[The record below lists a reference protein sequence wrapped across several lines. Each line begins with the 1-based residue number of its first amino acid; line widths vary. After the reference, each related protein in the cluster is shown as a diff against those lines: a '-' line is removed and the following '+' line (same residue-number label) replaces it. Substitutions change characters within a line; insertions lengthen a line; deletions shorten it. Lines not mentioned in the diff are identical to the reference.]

1 MIPIE
6 RQAEE
11 HVEEILKEISDWLL
25 AQPDWLQEAA
35 ERLLRQGD
43 LGAID
48 LADLCEL
55 IKTAEGRKTT
65 NHRDFGELLN
75 VPEIK
80 GEMRISSLGE
90 IDGIENL
97 APKEPLLLGKGNLV
111 VIYGHNGSGKSG
123 YTRIL
128 KKASGKP
135 RASPLKP
142 NVFAA
147 APALQKCRI
156 AYEISGEN
164 KDVEWDAAGS
174 DIGDLRAMDVF
185 DSEEASHYLRNES
198 AASYTPP
205 VVGMFEALAWTC
217 DQVKAM
223 LQNEQIALASVL
235 PVPPPAFS
243 LTEPIQ
249 RYRALRPEITDENL
263 DSLLQWTED
272 DAKKLTE
279 ITERLKVAD
288 PAALAK
294 QRRVTKGQSDQLAE
308 LLRTS
313 AEAYG
318 EKNLVAVRNLRT
330 ISASKRNIAKEA
342 AQVASSKLDGVGGE
356 TWRRMWEAAR
366 EYSKTAYPAAQFPV
380 TEGARCVL
388 CHQEIGQEAGSRL
401 RDFESFVQ
409 GKLEAEARVAESQY
423 AQALKSFPD
432 IPSAAQIETMCEAA
446 GLGADEW
453 KNYLSSVWKTAALSR
468 AAIMAGETQGAAPP
482 FPDVSETLQNLL
494 AFSGQLES
502 QAVQYDK
509 DAAGFDRAAA
519 TKQKTSLE
527 AKQWVSQQA
536 LAVRNEVVRL
546 RKIKEFEEWKSLANS
561 RPVSTKAGA
570 ISEKV
575 ITQAY
580 VRRFNDELRLL
591 GAGRIKVELVK
602 TKTEKGKVLHRLQLK
617 AAQQRQPIELVLSEG
632 ERRIISL
639 AAFLS
644 DVTEKPF
651 SAPFVFDDPI
661 SSLDHDFEWS
671 VACRLAELAK
681 KRQVLV
687 FTHRLSLYGAMDDAA
702 RKQGEEW
709 KKKHL
714 SQLCIESYSGTSGH
728 PVAQAVWNS
737 KTTTANNI
745 LLDRLGAA
753 KRAGDSGGGD
763 AYRAQ
768 AQGICS
774 DFRKLLER
782 TIEDD
787 LLNEVV
793 KRHRRSVTTDN
804 RIGAL
809 HLIRPDDCQKIDDLM
824 TKYSCYEH
832 SQSHEAPVFIPEEPE
847 LRADIESLRDWR
859 KDFADR
865 RKGG

>member
-1 MIPIE
+1 M
-6 RQAEE
+6 
-11 HVEEILKEISDWLL
+11 EEIHNEILDWLL
-25 AQPDWLQEAA
+25 TQPDWLQEAA

-43 LGAID
+43 LGAGD
-48 LADLCEL
+48 LSDLCSML
-55 IKTAEGRKTT
+55 KTPEGRKTT
-65 NHRDFGELLN
+65 NHRACDELLN
-75 VPEIK
+75 VPEID

-90 IDGIENL
+90 IGGIENL
-97 APKEPLLLGKGNLV
+97 APRQPLLLGNGNLV

-135 RASPLKP
+135 RAVPLKP

-147 APALQKCRI
+147 APASQKCRI
-156 AYEISGEN
+156 AYEISEGK
-164 KDVEWDAAGS
+164 KDIEWDANGP
-174 DIGDLRAMDVF
+174 DVVDLRAMDVF

-205 VVGMFEALAWTC
+205 VVGMFEVLAWAC

-223 LQNEQIALASVL
+223 LQTEQNALTGAL
-235 PVPPPAFS
+235 PAPPPAFS

-249 RYRALRPEITDENL
+249 RYRALRPEITEASL
-263 DSLLQWTED
+263 ETLLQWTEE
-272 DAKKLTE
+272 DAKKLTD
-279 ITERLKVAD
+279 IAERLKVAD
-288 PAALAK
+288 AAALAK
-294 QRRVTKGQSDQLAE
+294 QKRATKGQADQLVE
-308 LLRTS
+308 MLRTS

-318 EKNLVAVRNLRT
+318 ETNLAAIRSLRSL
-330 ISASKRNIAKEA
+330 SASKRRIATEA

-366 EYSKTAYPAAQFPV
+366 EYSGTAYPEVPFPV

-401 RDFESFVQ
+401 RDFETFVQ
-409 GKLEAEARVAESQY
+409 GKLEAEARAAESQY
-423 AQALKSFPD
+423 GQSLKSLPD
-432 IPSAAQIETMCEAA
+432 IPSAGQIETICEAA
-446 GLGADEW
+446 GLGTDEW
-453 KNYLSSVWKTAALSR
+453 KKYLSSVWELAANTRS
-468 AAIMAGETQGAAPP
+468 AIMSGEVQGAAKP
-482 FPDVSETLQNLL
+482 FPDALETLQNLL
-494 AFSGQLES
+494 AYSGQLDA
-502 QAVQYDK
+502 QAIQYEK

-536 LAVRNEVVRL
+536 GAVRKEVERL
-546 RKIKEFEEWKSLANS
+546 RRIKEYDEWKSLANS
-561 RPVSTKAGA
+561 RVVSTKAGA

-580 VRRFNDELRLL
+580 VRRFNNELRLL

-602 TKTEKGKVLHRLQLK
+602 TKTEKGKVLHRLQLR
-617 AAQQRQPIELVLSEG
+617 AAQQRQAIDLVLSEG

-639 AAFLS
+639 AAFLA
-644 DVTEKPF
+644 DVTEKPYA
-651 SAPFVFDDPI
+651 APFVFDDPI

-681 KRQVLV
+681 ERQVLV

-702 RKQGEEW
+702 KKHGDDWR
-709 KKKHL
+709 KKHL
-714 SQLCIESYSGTSGH
+714 NQLCIESYSGTSGH
-728 PVAQAVWNS
+728 PVAQAAWSS
-737 KTTTANNI
+737 KTGTANNI

-753 KRAGDSGGGD
+753 KKEGEVGGGE
-763 AYRAQ
+763 AYRAL

-782 TIEDD
+782 TVEDD

-809 HLIRPDDCQKIDDLM
+809 HLIRPEDCQMIDDLM

-832 SQSHEAPVFIPEEPE
+832 SQSHEVPAFIPEEQE

-859 KDFADR
+859 KEFAER
-865 RKGG
+865 RKDG

>member
-1 MIPIE
+1 
-6 RQAEE
+6 
-11 HVEEILKEISDWLL
+11 
-25 AQPDWLQEAA
+25 
-35 ERLLRQGD
+35 
-43 LGAID
+43 
-48 LADLCEL
+48 
-55 IKTAEGRKTT
+55 
-65 NHRDFGELLN
+65 
-75 VPEIK
+75 
-80 GEMRISSLGE
+80 
-90 IDGIENL
+90 
-97 APKEPLLLGKGNLV
+97 
-111 VIYGHNGSGKSG
+111 
-123 YTRIL
+123 
-128 KKASGKP
+128 
-135 RASPLKP
+135 
-142 NVFAA
+142 
-147 APALQKCRI
+147 
-156 AYEISGEN
+156 
-164 KDVEWDAAGS
+164 
-174 DIGDLRAMDVF
+174 
-185 DSEEASHYLRNES
+185 
-198 AASYTPP
+198 
-205 VVGMFEALAWTC
+205 MFEALALTC

-223 LQNEQIALASVL
+223 LQSEQIALASVL
-235 PVPPPAFS
+235 PVPPSAFS

-249 RYRALRPEITDENL
+249 RYRALSPEITDANL

-279 ITERLKVAD
+279 ITERLKVDD
-288 PAALAK
+288 PDALAK

-308 LLRTS
+308 MLRTS

-318 EKNLVAVRNLRT
+318 EINLVAVRNLRT
-330 ISASKRNIAKEA
+330 ISARKRNIAKEA

-356 TWRRMWEAAR
+356 TWRRMWEAAK
-366 EYSKTAYPAAQFPV
+366 EYSKTANPAAQSPV

-388 CHQEIGQEAGSRL
+388 CHQEIGQEARSRL

-482 FPDVSETLQNLL
+482 FPDISEPLQNLL

-519 TKQKTSLE
+519 TKKKTSLE
-527 AKQWVSQQA
+527 AKQWVSQQTA
-536 LAVRNEVVRL
+536 AVRNEIVRL

-644 DVTEKPF
+644 DVMEKPF

-728 PVAQAVWNS
+728 PVAQAVWTS
-737 KTTTANNI
+737 KTTAANNI

-782 TIEDD
+782 TVEDD

-809 HLIRPDDCQKIDDLM
+809 HLIRQDDCQKIDDLM

-859 KDFADR
+859 KDFYER

>member
-1 MIPIE
+1 M
-6 RQAEE
+6 
-11 HVEEILKEISDWLL
+11 EEIHKEIMDWLL
-25 AQPDWLQEAA
+25 TQPDWLQEAA

-43 LGAID
+43 LGAGD
-48 LADLCEL
+48 LSGLCSM
-55 IKTAEGRKTT
+55 IKTPEGRKTT
-65 NHRDFGELLN
+65 NHRAFDELLN
-75 VPEIK
+75 VPEID
-80 GEMRISSLGE
+80 GEIRISSLGE
-90 IDGIENL
+90 IGGIENL
-97 APKEPLLLGKGNLV
+97 APRQPLLMGNGNLV

-135 RASPLKP
+135 RAVPLKP

-147 APALQKCRI
+147 APASQKCRI
-156 AYEISGEN
+156 AYEISGGEKN
-164 KDVEWDAAGS
+164 IEWDANGS
-174 DIGDLRAMDVF
+174 DVVDLRAMDVF

-205 VVGMFEALAWTC
+205 VVGMFEALAWAC

-223 LQNEQIALASVL
+223 LQTEQNALTGAL
-235 PVPPPAFS
+235 PATPLAFS

-249 RYRALRPEITDENL
+249 RYRALRPEITEANL
-263 DSLLQWTED
+263 ETLLQWTED
-272 DAKKLTE
+272 DAKKLTD
-279 ITERLKVAD
+279 IAERLKVAD

-294 QRRVTKGQSDQLAE
+294 QKRATKGQTDQLVE
-308 LLRTS
+308 MLRTS

-318 EKNLVAVRNLRT
+318 ETNLAAIRSLCSL
-330 ISASKRNIAKEA
+330 SASKRRIATEA

-366 EYSKTAYPAAQFPV
+366 EYSGTAYPAAPFPV

-401 RDFESFVQ
+401 RDFETFVQ
-409 GKLEAEARVAESQY
+409 GKLEAEARAAESQY
-423 AQALKSFPD
+423 GQSLKSLPD
-432 IPSAAQIETMCEAA
+432 IPSAGQIETICAAA
-446 GLGADEW
+446 GLGTDEW
-453 KNYLSSVWKTAALSR
+453 KKYLSSVWESAAKIR
-468 AAIMAGETQGAAPP
+468 AAIMSGEAQVAAQS

-494 AFSGQLES
+494 AYSEQLDA
-502 QAVQYDK
+502 QAIQFDK
-509 DAAGFDRAAA
+509 DAAGFDHAAV
-519 TKQKTSLE
+519 TKQKISLE
-527 AKQWVSQQA
+527 ARQWVSQQA
-536 LAVRNEVVRL
+536 LAVRKEVERL
-546 RKIKEFEEWKSLANS
+546 RRIKEYDEWKSLANS
-561 RPVSTKAGA
+561 RVVSTKAGA

-580 VRRFNDELRLL
+580 VRRFNNELRLL

-602 TKTEKGKVLHRLQLK
+602 TKTEKGKVLHRLQLR
-617 AAQQRQPIELVLSEG
+617 AAQQRQPIDHVLSEG

-639 AAFLS
+639 AAFLA

-651 SAPFVFDDPI
+651 AAPFVFDDPI
-661 SSLDHDFEWS
+661 SSLDQDFEWS
-671 VACRLAELAK
+671 VACRLVELAK
-681 KRQVLV
+681 ERQVLV

-702 RKQGEEW
+702 KKQSDDW
-709 KKKHL
+709 WKKHL
-714 SQLCIESYSGTSGH
+714 NQLCIESYSGTSGH
-728 PVAQAVWNS
+728 PVAQAAWNS
-737 KTTTANNI
+737 KTGTANNI

-753 KRAGDSGGGD
+753 KKVGEAGGGE
-763 AYRAQ
+763 AYRAL

-782 TIEDD
+782 TVEDD
-787 LLNEVV
+787 LINEVV

-809 HLIRPDDCQKIDDLM
+809 HLIRPEDCQMIDDLM

-832 SQSHEAPVFIPEEPE
+832 SQSHEVSAFIPEEQE

-859 KDFADR
+859 KEFSER